1 MDAMAMEIEVGMQCV
16 FLFLMDD
23 PPTATDPL
31 AQYSVALLLSYSLS
45 LFCGGWLSSSPTRS
59 VSYLSLWW
67 KGERGKG
74 EESPGPGGAKRP
86 FWQARITRSRTR
98 RRIRT
103 GRLGSAWGVVRD
115 VTVGREVPAPACGQC
130 DRCL

>member
-1 MDAMAMEIEVGMQCV
+1 MI
-16 FLFLMDD
+16 
-23 PPTATDPL
+23 
-31 AQYSVALLLSYSLS
+31 LLQLLILLPSTL
-45 LFCGGWLSSSPTRS
+45 WLSSSSPTHSHYS
-59 VSYLSLWW
+59 VVAGSLPLPLDRSLWW

-115 VTVGREVPAPACGQC
+115 VTVVGEVPAPACGQC

>member
-1 MDAMAMEIEVGMQCV
+1 MQHGCNGDGDRGGDAMLV
-16 FLFLMDD
+16 
-23 PPTATDPL
+23 PPTAIDPL

-59 VSYLSLWW
+59 LSLVEGGAW
-67 KGERGKG
+67 EG
-74 EESPGPGGAKRP
+74 EESPGPGPGGAKRP
-86 FWQARITRSRTR
+86 FWQARITRRRTR

-115 VTVGREVPAPACGQC
+115 VTVVGEVPAPACGQC

>member
-1 MDAMAMEIEVGMQCV
+1 MDAMAMEIEVGMQC
-16 FLFLMDD
+16 LFL
-23 PPTATDPL
+23 L
-31 AQYSVALLLSYSLS
+31 QLLILLPSTL
-45 LFCGGWLSSSPTRS
+45 WLSSSPTHSHYS
-59 VSYLSLWW
+59 VVAGSLPLPLDRSLWW

-115 VTVGREVPAPACGQC
+115 VTVVGEVPAPACGQC